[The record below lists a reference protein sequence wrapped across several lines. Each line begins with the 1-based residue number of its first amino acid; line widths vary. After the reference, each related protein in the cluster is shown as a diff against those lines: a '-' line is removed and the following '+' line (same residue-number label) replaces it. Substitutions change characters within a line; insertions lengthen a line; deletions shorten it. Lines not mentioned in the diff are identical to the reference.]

1 MKVLMFGWEFPPHI
15 SGGLGTACLGLTQSL
30 IKEKVKILFVVP
42 KTSEEQSRTYKFL
55 INANELC
62 PGSRSRSEKK
72 HRAASTTKT
81 TQILE
86 PAAGS
91 KSMARM
97 PSEVSQESFEYVEI
111 FADMKPYNHP
121 GNGSKEKRRV
131 PLMEWNHALA
141 GEGRTDTQ
149 TLDEWWNDLPSRDNV
164 GSSDDGFVF
173 TGGYGGSLMK
183 EVERYAQ
190 VAGVVSTKHSFD
202 VVHAHDWMTF
212 PAGLVAKRKSNK
224 PLVVH
229 VHSTEFDRSGE
240 NVNEAVFEIEKQG
253 MTEADMII
261 TVSNWTKQIVISRY
275 NIPAEK
281 VRVVHNG
288 ILPKESQTE
297 FPFPDIASHFV
308 TFLGRVTHQKGPG
321 FFVEAAQI
329 VLQEF
334 PEAHF
339 IVAGA
344 GDLLPQIIE
353 RVAQLNMSAN
363 FHFTGFLT
371 HDQVEQL
378 WSLTDVYA
386 MPSVSEPF
394 GIAPLEAIQ
403 GGVPVILS
411 NQSGVSEV
419 MPHAIKVDFWDVK
432 SLAAAICSVLKY
444 ESLSRVLRQN
454 GKKHI
459 QRLTWDKAA
468 RDVKALYHE
477 CSDKN

>member
-15 SGGLGTACLGLTQSL
+15 SGGLGTACFGLTQSL
-30 IKEKVKILFVVP
+30 IKERVKVLFVVP
-42 KTSEEQSRTYKFL
+42 KTSEDQARTHKFL
-55 INANELC
+55 VNASQVFLESKN
-62 PGSRSRSEKK
+62 GKK
-72 HRAASTTKT
+72 DRATSWRKT
-81 TQILE
+81 THLFQ
-86 PAAGS
+86 PAAG
-91 KSMARM
+91 KKLAKV
-97 PSEVSQESFEYVEI
+97 PPVVSQQSFEYVEI
-111 FADMKPYNHP
+111 SADMKPYNHP
-121 GNGSKEKRRV
+121 WNRPKEKRTV
-131 PLMEWNHALA
+131 PLMEWNHVLA
-141 GEGRTDTQ
+141 GEGPTDIQ
-149 TLDEWWNDLPSRDNV
+149 AIDEWWNDASSHGKTDT
-164 GSSDDGFVF
+164 SDDSFVF
-173 TGGYGGSLMK
+173 TGSYGCNLMK
-183 EVERYAQ
+183 EVQRYAQ
-190 VAGVVSTKHSFD
+190 VAGVVATEHSFD
-202 VVHAHDWMTF
+202 VIHAHDWMTF
-212 PAGLVAKRKSNK
+212 PAGVAAKRKSKK

-240 NVNEAVFEIEKQG
+240 NVNEAVFEIEKYG

-275 NIPAEK
+275 NIPEEK

-288 ILPKESQTE
+288 IMPKESQAE
-297 FPFPDIASHFV
+297 FFFPDIASHFV

-363 FHFTGFLT
+363 FHFTGFLARA
-371 HDQVEQL
+371 QVEQI

-459 QRLTWDKAA
+459 EHLTWDKPA

-477 CSDKN
+477 CSNKK